1 MKINPV
7 QYQLANSRMSSN
19 NWEALIKRLKWRPRY
34 DLAAPDNL
42 WQIYFCMH
50 VIIMFNLTVK
60 YSLIFLQR
68 VMAKCDKN
76 LDDIITFEEFCIGMQ
91 QDEWRDMLW
100 ID

>member
-1 MKINPV
+1 
-7 QYQLANSRMSSN
+7 
-19 NWEALIKRLKWRPRY
+19 
-34 DLAAPDNL
+34 
-42 WQIYFCMH
+42 
-50 VIIMFNLTVK
+50 MFNLTAK

>member
-1 MKINPV
+1 
-7 QYQLANSRMSSN
+7 
-19 NWEALIKRLKWRPRY
+19 
-34 DLAAPDNL
+34 
-42 WQIYFCMH
+42 MH
-50 VIIMFNLTVK
+50 VTIMFNLTVK

-91 QDEWRDMLW
+91 QDEWRDMSW